1 MRRDDKTVGQREK
14 CEEKYQIAQML
25 QERNRKTD
33 FNNNN
38 NSNSNMDRC
47 HKPQQNF
54 LHVL

>member
-25 QERNRKTD
+25 QEPNRKTD
-33 FNNNN
+33 FNNN